1 MSRYISLVSPINH
14 HRQASKKNI
23 GKNILCV
30 SKTKYIVYYLHDGT
44 KSRSK
49 LRSKTANEQNEEK
62 RKERERERDETRP
75 IEINPRHVSLNPQ
88 RLYFKTTKRGEPV
101 AELRGP
107 FKSVEWLEEERSNLL
122 FQRGDSATKAEV
134 LLLNLVHAW
143 LPQPLL
149 GPRCYAAVLPPLGK

>member
-62 RKERERERDETRP
+62 RKERERERWNEADRNKSEAR
-75 IEINPRHVSLNPQ
+75 IV
-88 RLYFKTTKRGEPV
+88 EP
-101 AELRGP
+101 AA
-107 FKSVEWLEEERSNLL
+107 SV
-122 FQRGDSATKAEV
+122 F
-134 LLLNLVHAW
+134 
-143 LPQPLL
+143 
-149 GPRCYAAVLPPLGK
+149 